1 MGICG
6 KCNGAVPDQDLKPD
20 AHGQLVCRRC
30 AGAADAQ
37 SDQLTAPAGQAPGPG
52 FWRLLAVA
60 AAALCALLLIGTV
73 ALGAGRSALKKQKEA
88 LEGQV
93 RTIQAELTAAKSE
106 QDRLNSELNA
116 ARTER
121 KNLKAELLKAQEEIA
136 AKSKELAEL
145 QAGKKPPARPKPGDR
160 PWNNRPGRA
169 AQPGGG
175 THRPGPAAG
184 AAPNGE
190 QPPAEP
196 R

>member
-1 MGICG
+1 
-6 KCNGAVPDQDLKPD
+6 L
-20 AHGQLVCRRC
+20 
-30 AGAADAQ
+30 
-37 SDQLTAPAGQAPGPG
+37 
-52 FWRLLAVA
+52 A
-60 AAALCALLLIGTV
+60 AAALCALLLVGAV
-73 ALGAGRSALKKQKEA
+73 ALGAGRSAFKKQKEA

-93 RTIQAELTAAKSE
+93 RTIRAELATAKSE
-106 QDRLNSELNA
+106 QDRLSSELSA

-121 KNLKAELLKAQEEIA
+121 ENLKAELLKAQEEIA

-145 QAGKKPPARPKPGDR
+145 QAGKKPGTRPKPGDR

-169 AQPGGG
+169 APPGGG
-175 THRPGPAAG
+175 PHRPGPAAG